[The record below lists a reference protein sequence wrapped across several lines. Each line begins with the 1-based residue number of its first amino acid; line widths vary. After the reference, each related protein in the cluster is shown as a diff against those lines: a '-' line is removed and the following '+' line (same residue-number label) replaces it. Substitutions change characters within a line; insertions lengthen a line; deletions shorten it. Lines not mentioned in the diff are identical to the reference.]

1 MKNFLKQ
8 IEPIIKSK
16 IRKYRSYIR
25 HADYDDLM
33 QEGYLAALIAANR
46 WKIDSDKAG
55 LMAWTMIHVE
65 SKFKELSMKSIDMV
79 STEDLK
85 IEISQEQVHAVWGNS
100 LASDELDET
109 QEKIINF
116 LIRSI
121 PKLEDFLEFAL
132 DEGLMNIS
140 VAKNLGLTKQRISQL
155 RKEVSLIFNCRNE
168 DDEESKL

>member
-16 IRKYRSYIR
+16 IRKYRPYIGW
-25 HADYDDLM
+25 ADYDDLM
-33 QEGYLAALIAANR
+33 QEGYLAALIAAKR
-46 WKIDSDKAG
+46 WESAPEKAN
-55 LMAWTMIHVE
+55 LMSWTMIHIE

-79 STEDLK
+79 STEDLT
-85 IEISQEQVHAVWGNS
+85 IEIPQEQVHAFWGNS
-100 LASDELDET
+100 YASDELDET

-132 DEGLMNIS
+132 DDGLIGVS

-155 RKEVSLIFNCRNE
+155 RKEVSLIFNNRMGE
-168 DDEESKL
+168 DD